1 MENKIVLITGA
12 TAGIG
17 KETALGIAK
26 TGANVVIVGRSK
38 QKCESVVEEIK
49 CATNNANVD
58 FLTADLFSL
67 TEIRKLA
74 DDFKAKYQ
82 RLDVLVNN
90 AGAIFTKREI
100 TVDGFEKT
108 LALNHLSY
116 FLLTNLLLDT
126 IKQTENSRIVSVSS
140 TAHTFANKID
150 FNNLNGEK
158 SHSGLGAY
166 GVSKL
171 MNIMFTYEIARRLKG
186 SNVAANCLH
195 PGVVASNFGETMGS
209 LYQIPI
215 WIFKNVFAISAA
227 KGAETSVYLAT
238 SPEVEGVTG
247 RYFDNKRET
256 QSSKISYDESLQRQ
270 LWETSEKLV
279 GQQFQPTQKI

>member
-38 QKCESVVEEIK
+38 QKCETVVEEIK
-49 CATNNANVD
+49 HATNNVNVD

-100 TVDGFEKT
+100 TIDGFEKT
-108 LALNHLSY
+108 LALNHLNY

-150 FNNLNGEK
+150 FDNLNGEK

-186 SNVAANCLH
+186 SNVTANCLH
-195 PGVVASNFGETMGS
+195 PGVVASNFGDTMGS
-209 LYQIPI
+209 FYQIPI

-227 KGAETSVYLAT
+227 KGAETSVYVAT
-238 SPEVEGVTG
+238 SPELKGVTG
-247 RYFDNKRET
+247 RYFDNKLEK
-256 QSSKISYDESLQRQ
+256 QSSKISYDESLQKQ

-279 GQQFQPTQKI
+279 GQQF